1 MFVYFWPCGVFVA
14 AFGLSLVVASR
25 DCSGVVFRGL
35 LVARSAQVSVA
46 AATGALHLSLR
57 GPRAQAPGVV
67 HGLSHSEACRISWG
81 PGVEPVSPALSGGF
95 LTTGPL
101 GKPYILN
108 FERAKR
114 SIVFLWGLG
123 IITGSGG
130 RPGGLRVLAG
140 VLCGH
145 LWPVGLA
152 DGRGSQWVFLSSCAT
167 PPGWSSVVPQ
177 VRPH

>member
-25 DCSGVVFRGL
+25 GCSGVVFRGL

-46 AATGALHLSLR
+46 AAAWALHLSLR

-95 LTTGPL
+95 LTTEPL

-123 IITGSGG
+123 IIMGQE
-130 RPGGLRVLAG
+130 
-140 VLCGH
+140 
-145 LWPVGLA
+145 
-152 DGRGSQWVFLSSCAT
+152 DDQED
-167 PPGWSSVVPQ
+167 
-177 VRPH
+177 